1 MRSGGRSRFW
11 PTPLARLAAMR
22 RPDLALLLITPALLL
37 SACGRGE
44 KVDTATYTCA
54 EFNKSLR
61 TKDDNTS
68 GQFINRLRDKA
79 DLGQDEK
86 IERREIT
93 FGIIVACR
101 GEAGSTR
108 PADEAIATAKQLR
121 DGKFKPSGQAA
132 PKKKK
137 SG

>member
-1 MRSGGRSRFW
+1 
-11 PTPLARLAAMR
+11 MR
-22 RPDLALLLITPALLL
+22 RPDLALLLIAPALLL

-44 KVDTATYTCA
+44 KVETATYTCA

-79 DLGQDEK
+79 KLGQDTK
-86 IERREIT
+86 TERREIT
-93 FGIIVACR
+93 FGIIFACR
-101 GEAGSTR
+101 DKPGSTR
-108 PADEAIATAKQLR
+108 PADKAIATAKQLR
-121 DGKFKPSGQAA
+121 DGKFNAPAQAKP
-132 PKKKK
+132 KKK

>member
-1 MRSGGRSRFW
+1 
-11 PTPLARLAAMR
+11 MR
-22 RPDLALLLITPALLL
+22 RPDLALLLIAPALLV
-37 SACGRGE
+37 SGCGRGE

-79 DLGQDEK
+79 KLGQETK
-86 IERREIT
+86 LERREIT
-93 FGIIVACR
+93 FGIILACR
-101 GEAGSTR
+101 GKPGSTR
-108 PADEAIATAKQLR
+108 PGDKAIVTAKQLR
-121 DGKFKPSGQAA
+121 DGKFKPPAA
-132 PKKKK
+132 PKAKKKK

>member
-1 MRSGGRSRFW
+1 
-11 PTPLARLAAMR
+11 MR
-22 RPDLALLLITPALLL
+22 RPGLALLLIAPALLV

-54 EFNKSLR
+54 DFNKSLR

-79 DLGQDEK
+79 DLGQDTK
-86 IERREIT
+86 VERREIT
-93 FGIIVACR
+93 FGIIFTCR
-101 GEAGSTR
+101 GKSGSTR
-108 PADEAIATAKQLR
+108 PANKAIVMAKQLR
-121 DGKFKPSGQAA
+121 DGKFKPPAA
-132 PKKKK
+132 GKTKKKK

>member
-1 MRSGGRSRFW
+1 
-11 PTPLARLAAMR
+11 MR
-22 RPDLALLLITPALLL
+22 RPDLALLLIVPALLL

-54 EFNKSLR
+54 HFNKSLR
-61 TKDDNTS
+61 TKNDNTS

-79 DLGQDEK
+79 NLGQDTK
-86 IERREIT
+86 VERRELT
-93 FGIIVACR
+93 LGIILACR
-101 GEAGSTR
+101 NKPGSTR
-108 PADEAIATAKQLR
+108 PADKAVVAAKQIR
-121 DGKFKPSGQAA
+121 DGKFKTPAGK